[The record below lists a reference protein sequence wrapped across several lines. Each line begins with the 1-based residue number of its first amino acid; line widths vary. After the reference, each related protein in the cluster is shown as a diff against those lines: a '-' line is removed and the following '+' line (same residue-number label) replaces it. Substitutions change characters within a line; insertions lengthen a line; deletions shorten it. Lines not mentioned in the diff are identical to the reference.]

1 MTGEK
6 YKTRDFGNIF
16 RDIYLKK
23 QRSRQQIASELGI
36 SLPTVTNNLD
46 LLAKSGLVYKSGVC
60 QSTGGRKAYTY
71 QCVPDARFAIGIDI
85 TKRHLSLVLI
95 NIHLDIISQKR
106 IRCVFSDSGEYFEN
120 MKAEIEEIL
129 NANKIDRGKLLG
141 VGISMPV
148 IIDRDQK
155 SISYATVINLSGD
168 IYQRMSAYIKY
179 PFLLFND
186 ANSAG
191 LAESWISDSGESMT
205 YLFLGNSVGGARIS
219 EGQII
224 TGENWRAGEFGHM
237 CIIPDG
243 EQCYCGQKGC
253 LDAYCSA
260 TVLSDFTNENLD
272 IFFEELKK
280 GNNPGYRRIFDH
292 YLDHLAIAVKNLRM
306 CYDSDIVLGGA
317 VGSYLADYIDE
328 FRRKVESLN
337 PFEQGGDY
345 IRVCH
350 YRKEAAA
357 VGAAIYFI
365 NEFIESL

>member
-1 MTGEK
+1 MAGEK

-16 RDIYLKK
+16 RNIYSNR
-23 QRSRQQIASELGI
+23 QRSRQQIAAELGI
-36 SLPTVTNNLD
+36 SLPTVTHNLN
-46 LLAKSGLVYKSGVC
+46 LLTECGLVYKAGVC

-71 QCVPDARFAIGIDI
+71 QCVPDSLFALGIDI

-95 NIHLDIISQKR
+95 NMNLDIISKKR

-120 MKAEIEEIL
+120 MKAEMEEML
-129 NANKIDRGKLLG
+129 SSNKIDREKLLG

-168 IYQRMSAYIKY
+168 IYHRMSAYIEY

-219 EGQII
+219 DGQII

-237 CIIPDG
+237 CIIPGG

-260 TVLSDFTNENLD
+260 TVLSDFTNENLGS
-272 IFFEELKK
+272 FFDELKN
-280 GNNPGYRRIFDH
+280 GTNPGYRRVFDR
-292 YLDHLAIAVKNLRM
+292 YLNHLAIAVKNLRM

-317 VGSYLADYIDE
+317 VGAYLGDYIDE
-328 FRRKVESLN
+328 FRKKVTLLN
-337 PFEQGGDY
+337 PFEQRGDY

-350 YRKEAAA
+350 YRTEAAA
-357 VGAAIYFI
+357 VGAAIHFI